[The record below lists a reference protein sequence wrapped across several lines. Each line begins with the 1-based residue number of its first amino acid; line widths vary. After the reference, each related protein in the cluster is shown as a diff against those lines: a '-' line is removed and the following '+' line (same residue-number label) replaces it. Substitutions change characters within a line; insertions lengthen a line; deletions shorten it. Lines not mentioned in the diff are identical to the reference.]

1 MPYEVKM
8 PQLGLS
14 QDSGIITSWLRSE
27 GDAVAKGDAL
37 FEVESDKATLE
48 VEAAASGYLSGIRAG
63 SGTEV
68 LVGDTIAEIVESRE
82 DVAEFAEPTLSGI
95 PAVTAGPAPEK
106 AASRPAEA
114 EAAFVA
120 AIPAG
125 APPPRILA
133 SPKARRLASERGID
147 LAVLRAQGVAEP
159 IHVSDL
165 TVTTTGG
172 LSVLTAQVDGTAFNA
187 LLSRA
192 ERADRTRL
200 FAAFSA
206 GAWRAQFG
214 VESVVIAIR
223 GLDGTSTLSPNPD
236 REGAHSEEP
245 PALVLVDLCDSRV
258 LTYAPAGGTTT
269 LSAARNGSDF
279 SLALAF
285 EERRLPMTQA
295 VALLDSTAARIENP
309 IRQLL

>member
-14 QDSGIITSWLRSE
+14 QDSGTIASWLRSE

-63 SGTEV
+63 SGAEV
-68 LVGDTIAEIVESRE
+68 LVGDTIAEIVETRE
-82 DVAEFAEPTLSGI
+82 DVAEFAEPIPSGK
-95 PAVTAGPAPEK
+95 PSVAAGPESVK
-106 AASRPAEA
+106 AVSTPAEA
-114 EAAFVA
+114 AAASTSA
-120 AIPAG
+120 APG
-125 APPPRILA
+125 GTSRRILA

-147 LAVLRAQGVAEP
+147 LAALRAQGVAEP

-165 TVTTTGG
+165 AVTTTGG
-172 LSVLTAQVDGTAFNA
+172 LSVLTALVDGTAFNA

-200 FAAFSA
+200 LAAFSA
-206 GAWRAQFG
+206 GAWRAQFM
-214 VESVVIAIR
+214 VESVVIAVR
-223 GLDGTSTLSPNPD
+223 GLDGTSTPCPNPD
-236 REGAHSEEP
+236 RKGAHSEEP
-245 PALVLVDLCDSRV
+245 PALVFVDLCDSRV

-269 LSAARNGSDF
+269 LSAARNGNDL

-295 VALLDSTAARIENP
+295 VALLDSIAARIENP

>member
-27 GDAVAKGDAL
+27 GDVVAKGDAL

-82 DVAEFAEPTLSGI
+82 DVAEFAEPTPSGI
-95 PAVTAGPAPEK
+95 PAVTAGPESEK
-106 AASRPAEA
+106 AASRPTE
-114 EAAFVA
+114 ERAASVA

-147 LAVLRAQGVAEP
+147 LAALRAQGVAEP

-165 TVTTTGG
+165 KVTTTGG

-192 ERADRTRL
+192 GRADRTGL
-200 FAAFSA
+200 LAAFSA

-214 VESVVIAIR
+214 VEAVVIAIR
-223 GLDGTSTLSPNPD
+223 GLDGTSTLRPNPD

-269 LSAARNGSDF
+269 LSAARNASDF

-285 EERRLPMTQA
+285 EERRLPMPQA
-295 VALLDSTAARIENP
+295 VALLDSIAARIENP

>member
-1 MPYEVKM
+1 MPFEVKM

-27 GDAVAKGDAL
+27 GDAVAKGDTL

-48 VEAAASGYLSGIRAG
+48 VEAAASGFLSGIRAA

-68 LVGDTIAEIVESRE
+68 PVGDTIAEIVETRE
-82 DVAEFAEPTLSGI
+82 DVAEYAEMVSSGI
-95 PAVTAGPAPEK
+95 PEGHPGPEPEQPVSRPTEAV
-106 AASRPAEA
+106 AASS
-114 EAAFVA
+114 AASQD
-120 AIPAG
+120 G
-125 APPPRILA
+125 ASPRILA

-147 LAVLRAQGVAEP
+147 LAVLRAQGVEEP
-159 IHVSDL
+159 IHVKDL
-165 TVTTTGG
+165 ALTTTGG
-172 LSVLTAQVDGTAFNA
+172 FSVLTAHVDGAAFNA
-187 LLSRA
+187 LLARA

-206 GAWRAQFG
+206 GAWRALFG
-214 VESVVIAIR
+214 AESVVIVVR
-223 GLDGTSTLSPNPD
+223 GLDGTSRRYPNPD
-236 REGAHSEEP
+236 REGAHSEES
-245 PALVLVDLCDSRV
+245 PALVLVDLCDSRI

-269 LSAARNGSDF
+269 LSAARNGSGF

-285 EERRLPMTQA
+285 EERRLPMTEA
-295 VALLDSTAARIENP
+295 VALLDSIAARIEDP

>member
-1 MPYEVKM
+1 MPFEVRM

-14 QDSGIITSWLRSE
+14 QDSGTIVSWLRAE
-27 GDAVAKGDAL
+27 GDAVAKGDTL

-48 VEAAASGYLSGIRAG
+48 VEATASGFLSGIRAA

-68 LVGDTIAEIVESRE
+68 PVGDTIAEIVETRE
-82 DVAEFAEPTLSGI
+82 DVAEYVKPVSSGI
-95 PAVTAGPAPEK
+95 PEVHPGPESGGAVSRPTEEV
-106 AASRPAEA
+106 AAS
-114 EAAFVA
+114 VA
-120 AIPAG
+120 ASPAG
-125 APPPRILA
+125 AHRRILA

-159 IHVSDL
+159 IHVKDL
-165 TVTTTGG
+165 VPTTTGG
-172 LSVLTAQVDGTAFNA
+172 FSVLTAHVDGTAFNA

-192 ERADRTRL
+192 DRADRTCL

-214 VESVVIAIR
+214 VESVVVIVR
-223 GLDGTSTLSPNPD
+223 GLDGTSTLYPNPD
-236 REGAHSEEP
+236 REGAHSEVS
-245 PALVLVDLCDSRV
+245 PALVLVDLCDSRI

-279 SLALAF
+279 SLALVF
-285 EERRLPMTQA
+285 EERLLPMTQA
-295 VALLDSTAARIENP
+295 IALLDSIAARIENP